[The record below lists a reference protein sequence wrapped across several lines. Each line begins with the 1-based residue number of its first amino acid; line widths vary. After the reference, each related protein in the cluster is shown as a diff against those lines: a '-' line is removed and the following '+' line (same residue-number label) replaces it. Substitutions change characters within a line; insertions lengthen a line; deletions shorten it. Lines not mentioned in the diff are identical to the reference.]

1 MEAIKKEKY
10 IVSSPEPLSLKGN
23 EEITNQMY
31 NSVCRIYNNGNGTG
45 FFTKIPYK
53 SKLLPVLITNNHVIN
68 QDDILNNKIILLY
81 INNDKITKTLKLNR
95 NRLIYT
101 NEKLDVTIIEIKEKD
116 SLNNKYL
123 ELDDEI
129 LNYFKY
135 NKNQE
140 PCYLNEIYI
149 SKSIYLINYPE
160 DKDVVVSFG
169 G

>member
-1 MEAIKKEKY
+1 MK
-10 IVSSPEPLSLKGN
+10 
-23 EEITNQMY
+23 NQT
-31 NSVCRIYNNGNGTG
+31 SQ
-45 FFTKIPYK
+45 K
-53 SKLLPVLITNNHVIN
+53 
-68 QDDILNNKIILLY
+68 
-81 INNDKITKTLKLNR
+81 
-95 NRLIYT
+95 
-101 NEKLDVTIIEIKEKD
+101 IEIKEKD

-123 ELDDEI
+123 ELDGEI

-140 PCYLNEIYI
+140 PSYLNEIYI

>member
-1 MEAIKKEKY
+1 MK
-10 IVSSPEPLSLKGN
+10 
-23 EEITNQMY
+23 NQT
-31 NSVCRIYNNGNGTG
+31 SQ
-45 FFTKIPYK
+45 K
-53 SKLLPVLITNNHVIN
+53 
-68 QDDILNNKIILLY
+68 
-81 INNDKITKTLKLNR
+81 
-95 NRLIYT
+95 
-101 NEKLDVTIIEIKEKD
+101 IEIKEKD

-140 PCYLNEIYI
+140 PSYLNEIYI

>member
-1 MEAIKKEKY
+1 MK
-10 IVSSPEPLSLKGN
+10 
-23 EEITNQMY
+23 NQT
-31 NSVCRIYNNGNGTG
+31 SQ
-45 FFTKIPYK
+45 K
-53 SKLLPVLITNNHVIN
+53 
-68 QDDILNNKIILLY
+68 
-81 INNDKITKTLKLNR
+81 
-95 NRLIYT
+95 
-101 NEKLDVTIIEIKEKD
+101 IEIKEKD

-140 PCYLNEIYI
+140 PSYLSEIYI

>member
-1 MEAIKKEKY
+1 MKNQTTKK
-10 IVSSPEPLSLKGN
+10 
-23 EEITNQMY
+23 
-31 NSVCRIYNNGNGTG
+31 
-45 FFTKIPYK
+45 
-53 SKLLPVLITNNHVIN
+53 
-68 QDDILNNKIILLY
+68 
-81 INNDKITKTLKLNR
+81 
-95 NRLIYT
+95 
-101 NEKLDVTIIEIKEKD
+101 IEIKEKD

-123 ELDDEI
+123 ELDGEI

-140 PCYLNEIYI
+140 PSYLNEIYI